1 MDWDTNKQEKRKD
14 AFFIFYESVLKPDHE
29 LRQDAHDQKCYH
41 ELLEWRGE
49 IIAYLDRRRNEEF
62 LMTSPI
68 IQPDQ
73 TYEKQRL
80 CRMQDAIDDYLQDDK
95 VSPRQAYE
103 EMLSCVDDV
112 IKYHENHYVRARQLR
127 DLMTGYGERNLIPD
141 RY

>member
-1 MDWDTNKQEKRKD
+1 MFE
-14 AFFIFYESVLKPDHE
+14 E
-29 LRQDAHDQKCYH
+29 DQQVPTH
-41 ELLEWRGE
+41 RSQGHNHH
-49 IIAYLDRRRNEEF
+49 RPHGQ
-62 LMTSPI
+62 LMQCHTLAPH
-68 IQPDQ
+68 
-73 TYEKQRL
+73 
-80 CRMQDAIDDYLQDDK
+80 AVHLQDDK

>member
-1 MDWDTNKQEKRKD
+1 MTRP
-14 AFFIFYESVLKPDHE
+14 FIGSDK
-29 LRQDAHDQKCYH
+29 
-41 ELLEWRGE
+41 
-49 IIAYLDRRRNEEF
+49 
-62 LMTSPI
+62 
-68 IQPDQ
+68 
-73 TYEKQRL
+73 TYEQQRQ